1 VKLALVVPGGVDRS
15 GTDRVVPALLWLIE
29 RLARRHEVHVFAL
42 DQEPV
47 PAQWELL
54 GARVSSIGSAPGRRR
69 RFFAAVAG
77 EHRARRFDVIHAF
90 WGGCGTLAAFAG
102 WRHRVPMM
110 LHLGGGELVALPD
123 IGYGGRL
130 TLRGRL
136 GLRVAT
142 AGARRVTVA
151 SLFMQ
156 RLAAMQGVAAQQVPL
171 GVALDRW
178 PVRSPRPRDGSRP
191 ARLLSVGDIRP
202 VKDQSTLLNAASR
215 LAASG
220 VRFDLD
226 IAGLDTMDG
235 AAQALAR
242 AVGVGALVR
251 WHGLLARE
259 ALRALVEEA
268 DLLLVS
274 SRHEAGPL
282 AMLEAA
288 IAGVPTVGTAVG
300 HVADWSPEAAVAVP
314 PGDGVALAD
323 AAQALLAEEERRLAL
338 AREAQ
343 RRAIAW
349 DADFTATSFERIYD
363 ELVDDRPS
371 R

>member
-42 DQEPV
+42 DQEPI
-47 PAQWELL
+47 PARWDLL
-54 GARVSSIGSAPGRRR
+54 GARVANIGSAPGRRR
-69 RFFAAVAG
+69 RFFAGVAR
-77 EHRARRFDVIHAF
+77 EHRAGRFDVIHAF

-102 WRHRVPMM
+102 WRHRVPMT

-136 GLRVAT
+136 GLRAAF

-151 SLFMQ
+151 SPFMQ
-156 RLAAMQGVAAQQVPL
+156 RLAALHGVAAELVPL
-171 GVALDRW
+171 GVALDHW
-178 PVRSPRPRDGSRP
+178 PIRAPRPREPSRP

-220 VRFDLD
+220 VRFELD
-226 IAGLDTMDG
+226 IAGLDTING

-242 AVGVGALVR
+242 ALGIAALVR

-259 ALRALVEEA
+259 ALRALMEGA

-288 IAGVPTVGTAVG
+288 VVGVPTVGTAVG
-300 HVADWSPEAAVAVP
+300 HVADWSPDAAVAVP
-314 PGDGVALAD
+314 PGDGTALAR
-323 AAQALLAEEERRLAL
+323 AAQALLGNEDRRLAL

-349 DADFTATSFERIYD
+349 DADFTATSFERIYH
-363 ELVDDRPS
+363 ELVDARPS